1 MSDNTIKGE
10 CLCSKTTVVIKNG
23 DSFKDQILCHCW
35 DCKQTSGAPF
45 SSNILAPKAD
55 TLSRGLSK
63 NIALSLPAE
72 IPLAYTECSCVV
84 TRIFCGECGSAISH
98 RSVAFGES
106 AAIQTGNFRYFA
118 DKPVALELFTKDRF
132 TGLPAVDGAKQLEK
146 A

>member
-55 TLSRGLSK
+55 TTIEGPVKEYSV
-63 NIALSLPAE
+63 IAPSGNTGMILPLTAN
-72 IPLAYTECSCVV
+72 LY
-84 TRIFCGECGSAISH
+84 
-98 RSVAFGES
+98 
-106 AAIQTGNFRYFA
+106 
-118 DKPVALELFTKDRF
+118 
-132 TGLPAVDGAKQLEK
+132 
-146 A
+146 

>member
-10 CLCSKTTVVIKNG
+10 CLCGKTTVTIANG
-23 DSFKDQILCHCW
+23 DNFKDQILCHCW

-45 SSNILAPKAD
+45 SSNVLAPKKD
-55 TLSRGLSK
+55 TTIEGPVKEYSVVAPSG
-63 NIALSLPAE
+63 N
-72 IPLAYTECSCVV
+72 TV

-98 RSVAFGES
+98 RSVAFGDN

-132 TGLPAVDGAKQLEK
+132 TGLPAVESAKQLER